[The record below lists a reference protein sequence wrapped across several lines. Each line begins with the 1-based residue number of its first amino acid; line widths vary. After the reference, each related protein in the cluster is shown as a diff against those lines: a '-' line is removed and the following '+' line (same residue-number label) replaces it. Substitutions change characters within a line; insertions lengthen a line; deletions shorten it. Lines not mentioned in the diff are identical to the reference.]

1 MGFGLLKKKRLVSGN
16 SSGGSNHVGDYSQ
29 RKHRTTDHT
38 EGTTMEDFSF
48 DGDECNST
56 PKVVV
61 TGCKKGGVHS
71 VVVVPKTT
79 MVELQHE
86 VLEKSNQCS
95 ILKENLTTLSVQMK
109 RQESQIQSQLA
120 AIQEQNAVL
129 AAKAAEADEW
139 KKRYEQFVSGSTN
152 EALVA
157 PVSLPSP
164 ALLAPLDPLL
174 GQVSVDQP
182 LVPPSRQASSEL
194 TPVGRSRAIP
204 TRHSSALF
212 LPMSMYTERHD
223 DRDEEDS
230 IDYPYGN
237 VPPVTTTTDELDQAI
252 ASPHSPSRLQ
262 RLSPLRRKA
271 PIRSKSANGG
281 GGGGARGGGARGG
294 GFKSIKSLLSIQPMF
309 HFRDDKNDDDRV
321 TTPTPGQ
328 GSSTTITSD
337 SNHSSTEDSE
347 PITDDNTKQQ
357 QHQAAAAAAA
367 AVANVFDTMALELLD
382 HATVP
387 GCGFPEIADSVD
399 RHHQGDEEHFT
410 NEAAD
415 KTQEEREITLNPPTE
430 SLDTMAKE
438 LASRSVLQNGKED
451 ESMFALGQ
459 AYVTL
464 GEFMAH
470 RQALLKKHAAEGTPL
485 PEIDRSW
492 SAFIETVAPGS
503 SSLDLSISDLSF
515 DSEDS
520 FDDDYEECAAATG
533 KPAPPE
539 KSHADRLRS
548 RVLRA
553 AKREARRAHFT
564 IEKVEC

>member
-1 MGFGLLKKKRLVSGN
+1 MGFGLLKKRLV
-16 SSGGSNHVGDYSQ
+16 GGSSSNGGNNGGDKSQ
-29 RKHRTTDHT
+29 RNHRTTDHT

-61 TGCKKGGVHS
+61 TGCKGGVHS

-95 ILKENLTTLSVQMK
+95 ILKENLTTLSLQMK
-109 RQESQIQSQLA
+109 QQESQLQSQLA
-120 AIQEQNAVL
+120 AIQEQNAAL

-157 PVSLPSP
+157 PLSPSP

-174 GQVSVDQP
+174 GQVPVDQL
-182 LVPPSRQASSEL
+182 LVPPCRQVSSEL
-194 TPVGRSRAIP
+194 NHVNISRAMP
-204 TRHSSALF
+204 ARHSSALN
-212 LPMSMYTERHD
+212 LPKSMYTERQD

-230 IDYPYGN
+230 IDHPYGN
-237 VPPVTTTTDELDQAI
+237 VLAATTATDELDQAF
-252 ASPHSPSRLQ
+252 ASPRSPSRL

-271 PIRSKSANGG
+271 PIRSKSANV
-281 GGGGARGGGARGG
+281 GGAGSILSKG
-294 GFKSIKSLLSIQPMF
+294 IKSLLSIQPLV
-309 HFRDDKNDDDRV
+309 HVRDDKNDDPV
-321 TTPTPGQ
+321 TPAPSQ
-328 GSSTTITSD
+328 GSSTTTTSD
-337 SNHSSTEDSE
+337 SNHSSTEGSE
-347 PITDDNTKQQ
+347 PMTEDDYAKHLEQQ
-357 QHQAAAAAAA
+357 AAA
-367 AVANVFDTMALELLD
+367 AVADVFDTMALDLLD

-387 GCGFPEIADSVD
+387 FCGFPEIADSVD
-399 RHHQGDEEHFT
+399 KHHQDDQDHSVI
-410 NEAAD
+410 EAAD
-415 KTQEEREITLNPPTE
+415 KVQEEREISLVPPTE

-438 LASRSVLQNGKED
+438 LTSRSVVQRRDDGDKED
-451 ESMFALGQ
+451 EAMYALGQ

-470 RQALLKKHAAEGTPL
+470 RQALIKKHAAEGTPL
-485 PEIDRSW
+485 PEIDRGW
-492 SAFIETVAPGS
+492 SAVIETVAPS
-503 SSLDLSISDLSF
+503 SLSLDLSISDLSS

-520 FDDDYEECAAATG
+520 FDDYEECVTG
-533 KPAPPE
+533 KQLAVQE
-539 KSHADRLRS
+539 KSQADRIRS
-548 RVLRA
+548 RVLRT